1 MRYFGLIDTDLV
13 LKSSQLISEMAAN
26 EIIRRYSEVFPVPRS
41 LGHVVEELASCS
53 DSPMLRHWVSVSI
66 SLLRAKM
73 KVLDPEPRF
82 VAHFYVDSL
91 RPERISEIHALRA
104 LEVVTADRWSRGVA
118 FDWEDNS
125 IQPPS
130 RFSCWGLGT
139 IVVRKPSPG
148 MSVRGSRTELCIEI
162 GGNTA
167 KFTSGSDMPE
177 LSAGLDF
184 EPSLRVET
192 RAGEVIL
199 PIDVSG
205 LADSYHSNAPIVR
218 SIGANREWIGVF
230 KDAIDLLY
238 SQSPSMAA
246 DCVRLSPAALA
257 LHCGGT
263 VFGSSSPQEVM
274 GLVFLPGVT
283 DCYDVAECF
292 LHESLHQ
299 KLYRVEEG
307 ASLFE
312 GEAAD
317 DEIYYS
323 PWRSDPRPLRM
334 LMHGAYV
341 FAGVSNFWKQNCLN
355 SSNQESRENAVF
367 HCYYRAK
374 QARTAMDIVSKYGC
388 RTAMGLKV
396 SEVIE
401 AGIDDALSGL
411 HVEPFV
417 TDDAKSRLRGH
428 REMFAKYR
436 Q

>member
-1 MRYFGLIDTDLV
+1 MHYFDLISTDLV
-13 LKSSQLISEMAAN
+13 MRSSQLISEMTTK
-26 EIIRRYSEVFPVPRS
+26 EIIRRYSEVFPAPRS

-53 DSPMLRHWVSVSI
+53 DSPKLRHWVSVSI

-82 VAHFYVDSL
+82 VAHFYIDSL

-104 LEVVTADRWSRGVA
+104 LEIFTADRWSRGIA
-118 FDWEDNS
+118 FDWEDNT
-125 IQPPS
+125 IQPPA
-130 RFSCWGLGT
+130 RFNCWGLGT

-148 MSVRGSRTELCIEI
+148 MSLRVSGTELCIEI

-167 KFTSGSDMPE
+167 KFTPGNDLPE
-177 LSAGLDF
+177 LSAGLEF

-192 RAGEVIL
+192 RAGEVVL

-218 SIGANREWIGVF
+218 SIEANREWVGVF

-238 SQSPSMAA
+238 SQNASMAV

-263 VFGSSSPQEVM
+263 AFGSSSPQEVM
-274 GLVFLPGVT
+274 GLVFLPGVS

-317 DEIYYS
+317 DEIFYS

-341 FAGVSNFWKQNCLN
+341 FAGVSNFWKQNYLD
-355 SSNQESRENAVF
+355 SSDQESRENAGF

-374 QARTAMDIVSKYGC
+374 QARAAMDIVSKYDC
-388 RTAMGLKV
+388 RTATGVKV

-401 AGIDDALSGL
+401 AGIDGALTDL
-411 HVEPFV
+411 HVEPFAV
-417 TDDAKSRLRGH
+417 DDAESRIRNH
-428 REMFAKYR
+428 REMFAKYT